1 MRDEV
6 VLITGGSSGIGLA
19 AAHLFAAEGARVI
32 LAARDEDK
40 LARAASAIGGDA
52 RALAADATSPEA
64 VQALVADIESREG
77 RLDVLINSAG
87 QFEVGPAE
95 QGGAELAERLIRV
108 NYLGPVRFVH
118 QCLPLLRRGSRRSI
132 VNISSLAGKL
142 APPFMAAYSGSKFAL
157 AGYTHALRQELRPE
171 GFHVCLVSPGPVDT
185 PLIEG
190 RIRTTYYPV
199 PPGVPVVSAEAAAVA
214 LMRAVKKRSA
224 EVVIPRRLGPVVRMG
239 QSFPR
244 LVDLLYRVVAR
255 PGPSSQG

>member
-1 MRDEV
+1 VRGEV

-19 AAHLFAAEGARVI
+19 AAHLFAREGARVI

-40 LARAASAIGGDA
+40 LARAVSMIGAGA

-64 VQALVADIESREG
+64 VRALVENIGSREG
-77 RLDVLINSAG
+77 RIDVLINSAG
-87 QFEVGPAE
+87 QFEIGPAE
-95 QGGAELAERLIRV
+95 EGGAELAERLIGV
-108 NYLGPVRFVH
+108 NYLGPVRFTH
-118 QCLPLLRRGSRRSI
+118 ECLPLLRRGIRRSI

-199 PPGVPVVSAEAAAVA
+199 PPGVPVVSAEAAAESV
-214 LMRAVKKRSA
+214 LRAVRKRST

-239 QSFPR
+239 QTFPR
-244 LVDLLYRVVAR
+244 LVDLVYRLIPR
-255 PGPSSQG
+255 PGPPPGW